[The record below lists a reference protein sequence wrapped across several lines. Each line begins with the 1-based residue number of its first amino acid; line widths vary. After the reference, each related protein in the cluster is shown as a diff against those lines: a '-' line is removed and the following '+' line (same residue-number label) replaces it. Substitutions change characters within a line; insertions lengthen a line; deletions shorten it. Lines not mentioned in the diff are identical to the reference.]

1 MSNPLIFEYED
12 LQVSVT
18 YDPATLRVKRSVS
31 DGDSIIHSDELTFD
45 KSLVASFDVKS
56 AEDQAKIVTAWG
68 AAGLKTKIEEGQLG
82 AKK

>member
-1 MSNPLIFEYED
+1 MPNNLTFEYED
-12 LQVSVT
+12 LDVSVT
-18 YDPATLRVKRSVS
+18 YDPSTLKVQRTVS
-31 DGDSIIHSDELTFD
+31 AGGTIIHSDELTFD